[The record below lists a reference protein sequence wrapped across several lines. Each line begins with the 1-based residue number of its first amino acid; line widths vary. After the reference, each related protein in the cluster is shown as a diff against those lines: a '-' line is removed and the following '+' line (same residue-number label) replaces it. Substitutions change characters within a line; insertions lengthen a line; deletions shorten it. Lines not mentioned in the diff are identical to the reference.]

1 MAGFNEGHDTWERQM
16 KNTWRK
22 VLVISFLSLTVL
34 ACPRQSRAQNYVY
47 EYGSYPWT
55 TPMSVPGGYVDAGNG
70 NLHIEIPIASIPE
83 RGHVPFVAKLVYDSH
98 IWQQVTVNSS
108 TSWQPTNVPFSSGGW
123 RLITTGGRGLG
134 VNYTEFEEG
143 ECETEVNHQ
152 FKFTP
157 YYGFKNWSFT
167 TSDGHSIPFGTVET
181 TEYGDIC
188 GSGGGGTSNG
198 IATDASGYH
207 LYVTNWDQAV
217 VYAPDGTKVYPNVED
232 TNGNYYTNVDQYGD
246 VTDTLG
252 NTPITTTVNGSTI
265 TYAVMNSQGSAS
277 NYVVT
282 TESIPINSAFGQSG
296 ITEYSGSITAIKTIE
311 LPDGT
316 TYSFTYDQ
324 GSTGAHFGTLTGM
337 TLPTTGSV
345 TYGYTNF
352 ADAYGNQTDWL
363 SSYSFNG
370 GTWTFVPTV
379 TSACTSSCTQKV
391 VATGPAQETATY
403 AFSLNTAG
411 AWNTSLAQGDTT
423 LTTAYNFSNL
433 PYVVPT
439 TSKISR
445 TVPGGTVSKTTT
457 FTYDSSNL
465 GNITQITESSY
476 GVTAYRTTNYTYLSN
491 SDNNMVNKKQTAIVC
506 AGAGPCSSS
515 NYLSMTQI
523 NYDTATTSSI
533 TGVIQHDDTNFGT
546 SYNARG
552 NANQIERFY
561 LGGNTSGTMNY
572 DMTGQLLSSTD
583 NNGNKTSFSYA
594 DHYNNDSSSGPT
606 PATPAGLT
614 NAYPTTIT
622 LPAPFSWTITASY
635 YLHTGQKSTMTNQN
649 GVTTTNDY
657 VDSFNRPTQSVTPT
671 GSGSLNSWR
680 EIVYN
685 ASETKVDSYL
695 GIQSNSPTTSCGTT
709 GACRQDEIQLDTF
722 GRPTQQIL
730 VSDPSGAT
738 TVTASYNTDGR
749 VSSVT
754 NPERSQTSTT
764 NGSDSLVYDSM
775 GRVTQVTHS
784 DGTSSYVYYGA
795 SVTGS
800 GVGGIASM
808 LCSTGGP
815 GYPTLYVDESG
826 KMRQSWADAFG
837 RTIELDEP
845 NNSGTLAVNTCYTYD
860 QLGNLTG
867 VTQGAQTRTYSYDAL
882 SRLTSSVTP
891 ETTTNYNYL
900 TANQTLCS
908 GNPNLPCVRSDA
920 RHTPIDY
927 AYDQLNRL
935 TGITYTDGKTHA
947 IGYTYDA
954 GTNQKG
960 FRTGMTDGS
969 GSTTW
974 TYFTNGWLQKEQRT
988 IAGKT
993 NTLSYTYNGD
1003 GTVATI
1009 TYPSA
1014 NVVTYG
1020 IGSDER
1026 STTATDMTH
1035 NLNYVA
1041 TASYMPPGELSS
1053 MIFGKATGF
1062 SGITDTAGFNS
1073 RLFFTGA
1080 KASTSSAT
1088 AQNVSL
1094 SYNNNGTVS
1103 SIQNNVTSGLSESFT
1118 YDSLDR
1124 ILSAATSATSGAGCW
1139 GQSFGPSGT
1148 PPAGPPDDR
1157 WSNLTEINVTQCTA
1171 SSLSVTASSSTNQ
1184 VTTTGYGYDVVGNM
1198 TADGRTGYAYSFDA
1212 ENHMTQASGTPSGT
1226 WTYTYDGN
1234 GLRVEK
1240 TNGTSGTLYWR
1251 NLAGNTIAETD
1262 LTGSTTDSAYR
1273 EYIFFAGQRVAQRDA
1288 TTPTPNV
1295 YFYYTDQ
1302 VGSTTAISTAAG
1314 VSCYQATFT
1323 PYGQE
1328 MATQTTCSTNYKFTG
1343 YERDAETGFDYAFAR
1358 YYNSTLGRF
1367 MSPDP
1372 LAGSIADPQTLN
1384 RYAYVGN
1391 SATNFAD
1398 PSGTHKCNA
1407 PQGQSIPGLCDGGGY
1422 GDGSDDGWGLDSGAE
1437 FDFYWGKLTS
1447 LSDSGNYTSWDYM
1460 AFWGYGGYSALN
1472 FGNLVGRAIVALAK
1486 PECAAIFG
1494 GLPNAITALAS
1505 STYNTY
1511 SPGEANPYPNQIEA
1525 ADWTNRTGSIAS
1537 GQYGFTFWSTASP
1550 GGNLFFTSN
1559 FGNYAPG
1566 FPSSPDGFGQMT
1578 GFLHEFEHAA
1588 NHSNALDLALDAS
1601 PDSYAADAI
1610 KININCAPK
1619 EIETTSAPIATSL
1632 TPP

>member
-1 MAGFNEGHDTWERQM
+1 MT
-16 KNTWRK
+16 RK
-22 VLVISFLSLTVL
+22 LKFLMLVVVSFVWL
-34 ACPRQSRAQNYVY
+34 ASPHKSCAQSYATDF
-47 EYGSYPWT
+47 GSYQWT
-55 TPMSVPGGYVDAGNG
+55 TPIPVTGGYTDAANG
-70 NLHIEIPIASIPE
+70 NLHIEIPIASVPE
-83 RGHVPFVAKLVYDSH
+83 RGSVPFVAKLVYDSH
-98 IWQQVTVNSS
+98 IWQRAVVSGSS
-108 TSWQPTNVPFSSGGW
+108 SWQPTNVPNSWGGW
-123 RLITTGGRGLG
+123 RLITSAGTGGN
-134 VNYTEFEEG
+134 VTYTVING
-143 ECETEVNHQ
+143 TCTVIVGKQQSHPPYTQYSN
-152 FKFTP
+152 FTWTAP
-157 YYGFKNWSFT
+157 
-167 TSDGHSIPFGTVET
+167 DGRKIPFATRATYYDNNDGCGPELT
-181 TEYGDIC
+181 TA
-188 GSGGGGTSNG
+188 SGISS
-198 IATDASGYH
+198 DASGYH
-207 LYVTNWDQAV
+207 ISITNYTSAA
-217 VYAPDGTKVYPNVED
+217 VYAPDGTQIFPNVED
-232 TNGNYYTNVDQYGD
+232 TNGNYYSAPNTNGD

-265 TYAVMNSQGSAS
+265 TYAVMNSQGTAS
-277 NYVVT
+277 NYIVT

-296 ITEYSGSITAIKTIE
+296 ITEYSGSITVIKSVE
-311 LPDGT
+311 LPDST
-316 TYSFTYDQ
+316 TYNFSYDQ
-324 GSTGAHFGTLTGM
+324 GSTGAHFGTLQAM
-337 TLPTTGSV
+337 QLPTGGDVSF
-345 TYGYTNF
+345 GYMNF
-352 ADAYGNQTDWL
+352 QDAYGNQTEWL
-363 SSYSFNG
+363 ETYDSFNS
-370 GTWTFVPTV
+370 GTWTYLPSV
-379 TSACTSSCTQKV
+379 TSSCALSCTQKV
-391 VATGPAQETATY
+391 VATSQSGETATY
-403 AFSLNTAG
+403 NFSLNTAG
-411 AWNTSLAQGDTT
+411 SWNYTTVQGDAT
-423 LTTAYNFSNL
+423 LTTNYNFSNL

-457 FTYDSSNL
+457 FTFDSSNL
-465 GNITQITESSY
+465 GNITQVSESSY
-476 GVTAYRTTNYTYLSN
+476 GVSAYRTTNYTYLSN
-491 SDNNMVNKKQTAIVC
+491 SDNNMVNKKQTVIVC

-523 NYDTATTSSI
+523 NYDTPLTSSI

-552 NANQIERFY
+552 NPTQTERFY
-561 LGGNTSGTMNY
+561 LGGNTSATMTY

-583 NNGNKTSFSYA
+583 NNANKTSLSYA

-657 VDSFNRPTQSVTPT
+657 VDSFNRLTKSVTPT
-671 GSGSLNSWR
+671 GTGLPNSWR
-680 EIVYN
+680 EIAYSGFDTVADTY
-685 ASETKVDSYL
+685 A
-695 GIQSNSPTTSCGTT
+695 GIQTSTPTQTCPTTSS
-709 GACRQDEIQLDTF
+709 ACRHDQLILDEY
-722 GRPTQQIL
+722 GRPYQQIL

-738 TVTASYNTDGR
+738 TVTTSYNTDAR

-764 NGSDSLVYDSM
+764 NGSNSFVYDSL

-826 KMRQSWADAFG
+826 KMRQAWADAFG

-860 QLGNLTG
+860 QLGDLTG
-867 VTQGAQTRTYSYDAL
+867 VTQGTQTRSYSYDAL

-908 GNPNLPCVRSDA
+908 GNPNLPCTRSDA

-935 TGITYTDGKTHA
+935 TGVTYTDGKTHA

-954 GTNQKG
+954 GTSQKG

-974 TYFTNGWLQKEQRT
+974 SYYTNGWLQTEQRT

-1009 TYPSA
+1009 TYPSG

-1026 STTATDMTH
+1026 PTSATDATH

-1053 MIFGKATGF
+1053 MIFGQATGF

-1073 RLFFTGA
+1073 RLLFTGA
-1080 KASTSSAT
+1080 TASTST
-1088 AQNVSL
+1088 AQNLVL
-1094 SYNNNGTVS
+1094 NYNNNGTVS
-1103 SIQNNVTSGLSESFT
+1103 SVQNKVTSGLSESFT

-1139 GQSFGPSGT
+1139 GQSFGPSGA
-1148 PPAGPPDDR
+1148 PPPGPPDDR

-1171 SSLSVTASSSTNQ
+1171 SSLSVTAGSATNQ
-1184 VTTTGYGYDVVGNM
+1184 VTTAGYGYDVVGNM
-1198 TADGRTGYAYSFDA
+1198 TADGRTGYVYSFDA

-1240 TNGTSGTLYWR
+1240 TNGTTGTLYWR
-1251 NLAGNTIAETD
+1251 DLSGNTIAETD

-1447 LSDSGNYTSWDYM
+1447 VSESSNYTSWDYM

-1472 FGNLVGRAIVALAK
+1472 FGNLVGRAIVALANPK
-1486 PECAAIFG
+1486 CAAIFG
-1494 GLPNAITALAS
+1494 GLQNAITALAS

-1511 SPGEANPYPNQIEA
+1511 SPGEANPYPNQIQA
-1525 ADWTNRTGSIAS
+1525 ADWTNTTSSLAS

-1550 GGNLFFTSN
+1550 GGNLFFTSG

-1588 NHSNALDLALDAS
+1588 NHSSALDIALDAS
-1601 PDSYAADAI
+1601 PGSYAADAI
-1610 KININCAPK
+1610 KINMNCAPK
-1619 EIETTSAPIATSL
+1619 EIETTSPPIATSL

>member
-1 MAGFNEGHDTWERQM
+1 ML
-16 KNTWRK
+16 
-22 VLVISFLSLTVL
+22 VVISFVRL
-34 ACPRQSRAQNYVY
+34 ASSHASGAQSYATDFGAYQ
-47 EYGSYPWT
+47 WT
-55 TPMSVPGGYVDAGNG
+55 TPIPVTGGYTDAANG
-70 NLHIEIPIASIPE
+70 NLHIEIPIASVPE
-83 RGHVPFVAKLVYDSH
+83 RGNVPFVAKLVYDSH
-98 IWQQVTVNSS
+98 IWQQARVAGFL
-108 TSWQPTNVPFSSGGW
+108 SWQPTNVPNSWGGW
-123 RLITTGGRGLG
+123 RLITSAGTGGNVTYQVYSGTCTILVG
-134 VNYTEFEEG
+134 KQEGHPPYTQYS
-143 ECETEVNHQ
+143 N
-152 FKFTP
+152 FTWTAP
-157 YYGFKNWSFT
+157 
-167 TSDGHSIPFGTVET
+167 DGRKIPFGGYT
-181 TEYGDIC
+181 YYDNNDGC
-188 GSGGGGTSNG
+188 GPAVTSMSGTS
-198 IATDASGYH
+198 TDASGYH
-207 LYVTNWDQAV
+207 ISVIGYTSAIVH
-217 VYAPDGTKVYPNVED
+217 APDGTQIFPAVED
-232 TNGNYYTNVDQYGD
+232 TNGNYYSAPNSNGD

-265 TYAVMNSQGSAS
+265 TYAVMNSQGSTS
-277 NYVVT
+277 NYVIT
-282 TESIPINSAFGQSG
+282 TESIPIDSDFKQSG
-296 ITEYSGSITAIKTIE
+296 VTEYSGSITVIQTIQ

-316 TYSFTYDQ
+316 TYNFSYDQ
-324 GSTGAHFGTLTGM
+324 GSTGTHFGTLTAM
-337 TLPTTGSV
+337 TLPTGGSV
-345 TYGYTNF
+345 SYGYTNF

-363 SSYSFNG
+363 TSYSFNG
-370 GTWTFVPTV
+370 GTWTFAPTV
-379 TSACTSSCTQKV
+379 TSLCTSSCTQKV
-391 VATGPAQETATY
+391 AATGPAQETATY

-411 AWNTSLAQGDTT
+411 SWNTSLVQGDTT

-457 FTYDSSNL
+457 FTFDSSNL
-465 GNITQITESSY
+465 GNITQVSESSY
-476 GVTAYRTTNYTYLSN
+476 GVSAYRTTDYTYLSN
-491 SDNNMVNKKQTAIVC
+491 SDNNMVNKKQTVIVC

-523 NYDTATTSSI
+523 NYDTPPGTSSI

-546 SYNARG
+546 SYTARG
-552 NANQIERFY
+552 NPTQIERFY
-561 LGGNTSGTMNY
+561 LGGNTTATMTY

-583 NNGNKTSFSYA
+583 NNLNKTSLSYA

-635 YLHTGQKSTMTNQN
+635 YLYTGQKSTVTNQN

-657 VDSFNRPTQSVTPT
+657 VDSFNRPTKSVTPT
-671 GSGSLNSWR
+671 GSGLPNSWR

-685 ASETKVDSYL
+685 ASETNVDFYL

-709 GACRQDEIQLDTF
+709 GPCRQDEIQLDTF
-722 GRPTQQIL
+722 GRPTKRIL

-738 TVTASYNTDGR
+738 TVTTSYNTDAR

-754 NPERSQTSTT
+754 NPERSQTSKTD
-764 NGSDSLVYDSM
+764 GSNSFVYDSL
-775 GRVTQVTHS
+775 GRITQVTHS
-784 DGTSSYVYYGA
+784 DGTSSYIYYGA

-826 KMRQSWADAFG
+826 KMRQAWTDAFG

-845 NNSGTLAVNTCYTYD
+845 NNSGSLAVNTCYTYD
-860 QLGNLTG
+860 QLGDLTG

-891 ETTTNYNYL
+891 ETTTNYGYL

-974 TYFTNGWLQKEQRT
+974 SYYPNGWLQNEQRT

-1003 GTVATI
+1003 GTVAKI
-1009 TYPSA
+1009 TYPSGNA
-1014 NVVTYG
+1014 VTYG

-1026 STTATDMTH
+1026 STTATDATH

-1062 SGITDTAGFNS
+1062 NGITDTAGFNS
-1073 RLFFTGA
+1073 RLLFTGA
-1080 KASTSSAT
+1080 TASTSSAT

-1103 SIQNNVTSGLSESFT
+1103 AIQNNVTSGLSESFT

-1171 SSLSVTASSSTNQ
+1171 SSLSVTASSATNQ
-1184 VTTTGYGYDVVGNM
+1184 VTTAGYGYDVVGNM

-1226 WTYTYDGN
+1226 WAYTYDGN

-1240 TNGTSGTLYWR
+1240 TNGTIGTLYWR
-1251 NLAGNTIAETD
+1251 DLAGNTVAETD

-1358 YYNSTLGRF
+1358 YYNSSLGRF

-1391 SATNFAD
+1391 SPTNFAD
-1398 PSGTHKCNA
+1398 SRGTHKCNA
-1407 PQGQSIPGLCDGGGY
+1407 PPGQSMPAPCDGGGY
-1422 GDGSDDGWGLDSGAE
+1422 GDGSDDAWGLDSGPE

-1447 LSDSGNYTSWDYM
+1447 YSESGNYTSWDYM
-1460 AFWGYGGYSALN
+1460 SFWGYGGISYYPVGTSPLHDNFDKLSDCTLQLYGVLALN
-1472 FGNLVGRAIVALAK
+1472 FTASQPGVNGSFSGVVLSTAGFGAGYTGTGFTVTNNATQYNLQSLSDNAGNL
-1486 PECAAIFG
+1486 
-1494 GLPNAITALAS
+1494 S
-1505 STYNTY
+1505 SSNWTTGYTD
-1511 SPGEANPYPNQIEA
+1511 PKDPY
-1525 ADWTNRTGSIAS
+1525 TN
-1537 GQYGFTFWSTASP
+1537 FTASNMTPYATQQTQIIELGNSLALISGISTP
-1550 GGNLFFTSN
+1550 GAAAERDNEPNPDANG
-1559 FGNYAPG
+1559 FGNNNPPG
-1566 FPSSPDGFGQMT
+1566 Q
-1578 GFLHEFEHAA
+1578 
-1588 NHSNALDLALDAS
+1588 DLV
-1601 PDSYAADAI
+1601 
-1610 KININCAPK
+1610 NCLK
-1619 EIETTSAPIATSL
+1619 KQ
-1632 TPP
+1632 